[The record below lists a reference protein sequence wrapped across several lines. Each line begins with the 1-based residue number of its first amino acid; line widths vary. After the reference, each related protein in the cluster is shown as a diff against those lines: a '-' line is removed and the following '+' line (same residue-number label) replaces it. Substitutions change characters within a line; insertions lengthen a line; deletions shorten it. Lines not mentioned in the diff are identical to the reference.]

1 MSNIWQVRTAITGG
15 SGAAQVSTMF
25 FDQAAGLT
33 AQGAADA
40 VHAFWD
46 TLKTKIVN
54 SYTFDVEPVVED
66 IDTATGSPTGLTA
79 VTVASVSGTLVGDPN
94 PWATQ
99 GLVSWRT
106 GVFLGGREIR
116 GRTFIPGSWE
126 NDNTAGVPQAS
137 YVAALNSA
145 AATLATDPNSSL
157 CIYSR
162 KKRAI
167 GVVST
172 GQAWTKWAILRSRRD

>member
-106 GVFLGGREIR
+106 GVFLAGRE
-116 GRTFIPGSWE
+116 
-126 NDNTAGVPQAS
+126 AGVPQAS